1 MKKLLMIGFVF
12 CLSAM
17 TLFAGWQ
24 YDGNVFCGWETATN
38 EWRDGVNL
46 YGLKN
51 PYGVTVDQEGNIWAA
66 AYYQRY
72 YYDFDPVT
80 GEYILDDEGNKIR
93 VWPDDIEVVVP
104 GGSSTGEDTTIVV
117 GTYPIFIMNTD
128 GTIDIL
134 QFIEWEDGTPDTL
147 LSGSRGM
154 TTDANG
160 NIIHC
165 TSDGTVWQFDAL
177 TRKVKATYALSGGAP
192 ARPAADEWGYIY
204 CPDLFG
210 GNPIDVLDCEDM
222 TLYTQVT
229 DNQPCSV
236 TRGITCNPSGND
248 VFVGCNGA
256 PYGVLH
262 YHSDDGPDGTYALVD
277 TIFNEWATETDTFD
291 VTVSNTTWDPAGYL
305 WISTFTDVAFKAMWK
320 FDPEND
326 WALLDSS
333 SFDFPSPADTT
344 DYGYSLPQFVRCPRD
359 IHFSND
365 GLEMYIADFYGYTIK
380 RYVYSG
386 TAIDQE
392 PAPGVATKFALKQ
405 NYPNPF
411 NPVTVIPFRLEKE
424 SKVKLTI
431 YDISGH
437 ELGVIVNGNV
447 KPGSYEIPFEAG
459 NLSSG
464 TYIYTLEVDGKQ
476 LSKKMILLK

>member
-1 MKKLLMIGFVF
+1 MRKLLMVSFLLCLIGG
-12 CLSAM
+12 SS
-17 TLFAGWQ
+17 FAGWQ

-38 EWRDGVNL
+38 DGRDGVNL
-46 YGLKN
+46 QGFKN

-72 YYDFDPVT
+72 YYDYDPST
-80 GEYILDDEGNKIR
+80 GEYILDDDGNKIK
-93 VWPDDIEVVVP
+93 VWPDDIEVQITP
-104 GGSSTGEDTTIVV
+104 DSTAIW

-128 GTIDIL
+128 GSIDTL
-134 QFIEWEDGTPDTL
+134 QFIEWEDGTLDTL
-147 LSGSRGM
+147 LSGCRGM

-165 TSDGTVWQFDAL
+165 TSDGTVWQFDAA
-177 TRKVKATYALSGGAP
+177 TRKVKATYTLSGGAP
-192 ARPAADEWGYIY
+192 ARPAADEFGYIY

-210 GNPIDVLDCEDM
+210 GNPIDVLDSDDM
-222 TLYTQVT
+222 SLYTQVT

-236 TRGITCNPSGND
+236 TRGITCSPSGND

-256 PYGVLH
+256 PYGVLQ
-262 YHSDDGPDGTYALVD
+262 YHSEDGADGTYTLVD
-277 TIFNEWATETDTFD
+277 TIFSYYMTAEETLS

-305 WISTFTDVAFKAMWK
+305 WISTYTDVPFKAMWK
-320 FDPEND
+320 FDPTND
-326 WALLDSS
+326 FALVDSS
-333 SFDFPSPADTT
+333 SFDFPGAADTT
-344 DYGYSLPQFVRCPRD
+344 IYGYSLPQFVRCPRD
-359 IHFSND
+359 VAFSND
-365 GLEMYIADFYGYTIK
+365 GSAMYIADFYGYTIK
-380 RYVYSG
+380 KYVYSE
-386 TAIDQE
+386 TAIDQS
-392 PAPGVATKFALKQ
+392 PVSNVASKFALKQ

-411 NPVTVIPFRLEKE
+411 NPTTVIPFQLEKE

-437 ELGVIVNGNV
+437 KLGVIVNGNV